1 MEKSII
7 YKVAQVS
14 VLRDDKMS
22 EITKLEI
29 LRELMEK
36 EDLEKWKEKQEEKE
50 TPNEAV

>member
-1 MEKSII
+1 MEKSQI
-7 YKVAQVS
+7 YYMAQQA
-14 VLRDDKMS
+14 VLTAS
-22 EITKLEI
+22 GLNNHSKLEI